1 MSDMKGKR
9 ESVKKLMATK
19 SQWTKQKPRVG
30 EYVKA

>member
-1 MSDMKGKR
+1 MSDTKGKR
-9 ESVKKLMATK
+9 ELLKKMVATK